1 MRHAQPEHCWKEGKM
16 YSAIVLF
23 FYDNDFGCEDFLR
36 IIDWMPY
43 IVELDFE
50 GNTLVRKQE
59 HCYEEKEFKEKQRV
73 DKK

>member
-1 MRHAQPEHCWKEGKM
+1 MTFIKAEVTEAFDLDFDTIVKM
-16 YSAIVLF
+16 VQNTFAS
-23 FYDNDFGCEDFLR
+23 DFLR

-50 GNTLVRKQE
+50 GQE
-59 HCYEEKEFKEKQRV
+59 LISITEHAYIEKEFKGKARA